1 MTLDGRVTLVTGG
14 AIRVGRAI
22 VEGLAADGATV
33 AVHHHGSASEARALV
48 AELRSR
54 GRRAEAFRAD
64 LTDDAQ
70 LATLVAD
77 VERTLGPIEVLVNSA
92 AQFTRAPFL
101 DTDGSMLD
109 AEWRLNARAPFLLT
123 RAVARGMLERR
134 EGVVVNVLDIGGAL
148 VPWRNYSAYCMTKAA
163 MQMLTQVLALELAPH
178 VRVNGVA
185 RGRSCLPSRSAPRN
199 VSSFARASPC
209 SDSGPRRTWRRPCA
223 SSSPGPTSSPARSSP
238 WMGGGSAAARRVP
251 DSPGDTWKP
260 RPGMD
265 IQGAWIPP
273 PPPRRP
279 PLRRRPPSP

>member
-22 VEGLAADGATV
+22 VQALAADGATV
-33 AVHHHGSASEARALV
+33 AIHHHRSVEEARSLV
-48 AELRSR
+48 TELRSQ

-70 LATLVAD
+70 IASLVAD
-77 VERTLGPIEVLVNSA
+77 VERSLGPIQILINSA
-92 AQFTRAPFL
+92 AGFTRAPFL
-101 DTDGSMLD
+101 KTDAAMLD

-134 EGVVVNVLDIGGAL
+134 EGVVVNILDIGGAL

-185 RGRSCLPSRSAPRN
+185 PGTVLPPESLGAVEREQLRSRIPLQRFGTAEDVAAAVRFLITGSDFVTGQVIAVDGGRSRG
-199 VSSFARASPC
+199 SP
-209 SDSGPRRTWRRPCA
+209 
-223 SSSPGPTSSPARSSP
+223 
-238 WMGGGSAAARRVP
+238 
-251 DSPGDTWKP
+251 
-260 RPGMD
+260 
-265 IQGAWIPP
+265 
-273 PPPRRP
+273 
-279 PLRRRPPSP
+279 

>member
-185 RGRSCLPSRSAPRN
+185 PGTVLPPESLGAQEREQLRARIPLQRFGTAEDVAATVRFLITGPDFVTGQVIAVDGVRVRG
-199 VSSFARASPC
+199 SP
-209 SDSGPRRTWRRPCA
+209 
-223 SSSPGPTSSPARSSP
+223 
-238 WMGGGSAAARRVP
+238 
-251 DSPGDTWKP
+251 
-260 RPGMD
+260 
-265 IQGAWIPP
+265 
-273 PPPRRP
+273 
-279 PLRRRPPSP
+279 

>member
-22 VEGLAADGATV
+22 VQALAADGATV
-33 AVHHHGSASEARALV
+33 AIHHHRSVEEARSLV
-48 AELRSR
+48 TELRSQ

-70 LATLVAD
+70 IAFLVAD
-77 VERTLGPIEVLVNSA
+77 VERSLGPIQILINSA
-92 AQFTRAPFL
+92 AGFTRAPFL
-101 DTDGSMLD
+101 KTDAAMLD

-134 EGVVVNVLDIGGAL
+134 EGVVVNILDIGGAL

-185 RGRSCLPSRSAPRN
+185 PGTVLPPESLGAVEREQLRSRIPLQRFGTAEDVAAAVRFLITGSDFVTGQVIAVDGGRSRG
-199 VSSFARASPC
+199 SP
-209 SDSGPRRTWRRPCA
+209 
-223 SSSPGPTSSPARSSP
+223 
-238 WMGGGSAAARRVP
+238 
-251 DSPGDTWKP
+251 
-260 RPGMD
+260 
-265 IQGAWIPP
+265 
-273 PPPRRP
+273 
-279 PLRRRPPSP
+279 

>member
-134 EGVVVNVLDIGGAL
+134 DGVVVNVLDIGGAL

-185 RGRSCLPSRSAPRN
+185 PGTVLPPESLGAQEREQLRARIPLQRFGTAEDVAATVRFLITGPDFVTGQVIAVDGGRVRG
-199 VSSFARASPC
+199 SP
-209 SDSGPRRTWRRPCA
+209 
-223 SSSPGPTSSPARSSP
+223 
-238 WMGGGSAAARRVP
+238 
-251 DSPGDTWKP
+251 
-260 RPGMD
+260 
-265 IQGAWIPP
+265 
-273 PPPRRP
+273 
-279 PLRRRPPSP
+279 

>member
-22 VEGLAADGATV
+22 VEALAADGATV
-33 AVHHHGSASEARALV
+33 AVHHHGSANEARALV
-48 AELRSR
+48 TELRGR

-64 LTDDAQ
+64 LTDDGQ

-77 VERTLGPIEVLVNSA
+77 VEQTLGPIQILVNSA

-101 DTDGSMLD
+101 DTDASMLD

-134 EGVVVNVLDIGGAL
+134 NGVVVNVLDIGGAL

-185 RGRSCLPSRSAPRN
+185 PGTVLPPESLGAEEREQLRARIPLQRFGTAEDVAATVRFLITGSDFVTGEVIVVDGGRVRG
-199 VSSFARASPC
+199 
-209 SDSGPRRTWRRPCA
+209 GP
-223 SSSPGPTSSPARSSP
+223 
-238 WMGGGSAAARRVP
+238 
-251 DSPGDTWKP
+251 
-260 RPGMD
+260 
-265 IQGAWIPP
+265 
-273 PPPRRP
+273 
-279 PLRRRPPSP
+279 